1 LSLDPEHSATP
12 QALTIQEVA
21 MLQVPDSLVIL
32 SGCKSA
38 VGDAQPGAGLL
49 GMVRAWLTA
58 GAAGVI
64 ATYWAMPDST
74 GELFPPFYRHLA
86 QVPPA
91 QALHLAQREM
101 IASHSWRSAPAY
113 WAAYQFTGGTR

>member
-1 LSLDPEHSATP
+1 LDGQRSASP
-12 QALTIQEVA
+12 QALTTQEVA
-21 MLQVPDSLVIL
+21 ILHVPGSLVIL
-32 SGCKSA
+32 SGCESA

-58 GAAGVI
+58 GAAGVV
-64 ATYWAMPDST
+64 ATHWAVPDST
-74 GELFPPFYRHLA
+74 GDLFPPFYRHLA

-91 QALHLAQREM
+91 KALQFAQREM

-113 WAAYQFTGGTR
+113 WAAYQFTGGAR